1 MSSKAIVWIREDFR
15 INLNPA
21 LSHACQNHNEVV
33 ALYIF
38 NPKNFINKR
47 EAQLWWISKSLE
59 SYSKELSN
67 FNINLEIQK
76 GDEIEVLSK
85 IKKKD
90 NITLYWNKIYEPE
103 IINLG
108 KKIRDNIL
116 LKNEINFKYF
126 KGNILNEFQNV
137 TKKDQ
142 TPFKVFTPF
151 WRHAER
157 VYLEKIPVNYSDI
170 SKCSKK
176 VSFFKNSISSVKIYP
191 KKNWFKKTP
200 CICKR
205 CI

>member
-76 GDEIEVLSK
+76 GDEIEFKTKRYGFYRKSFLQKV
-85 IKKKD
+85 
-90 NITLYWNKIYEPE
+90 
-103 IINLG
+103 LG
-108 KKIRDNIL
+108 KHENRVDH
-116 LKNEINFKYF
+116 
-126 KGNILNEFQNV
+126 
-137 TKKDQ
+137 
-142 TPFKVFTPF
+142 VF
-151 WRHAER
+151 
-157 VYLEKIPVNYSDI
+157 
-170 SKCSKK
+170 
-176 VSFFKNSISSVKIYP
+176 
-191 KKNWFKKTP
+191 
-200 CICKR
+200 
-205 CI
+205 